1 MLTNPATVIIMVAIL
16 ALIVLRIIIAC
27 YDEEEY

>member
-1 MLTNPATVIIMVAIL
+1 MFTGPGIVVILITIL
-16 ALIVLRIIIAC
+16 ALIVLRTIIAC